1 MIRAFGG
8 LAKAEMA
15 MPDSYPYIVSN
26 NKIEPILARVRTAAK
41 PERFTIRETLHK
53 WGFTTSN
60 DRAIIGV
67 LKELGFLNEG
77 GAPTSYYDRLKDQ
90 TEWRYVLAERMRAL
104 YADLFAIDSNIQR
117 ASESE
122 IKGAISRV
130 TGKDEESVKR
140 YYATF
145 KTLAGLANFD
155 DRPARTPKAEKQE
168 DVQKKT
174 DERHGDEAT
183 PARRR
188 PDFHYNIQIHLPVTT
203 DITVYNAIFK
213 SLKENLG
220 I

>member
-1 MIRAFGG
+1 
-8 LAKAEMA
+8 
-15 MPDSYPYIVSN
+15 MPESYPYIVSN
-26 NKIEPILARVRTAAK
+26 NKIEPILARIRTAAK

-77 GAPTSYYDRLKDQ
+77 GAPTSYYDRLRDPNDWK
-90 TEWRYVLAERMRAL
+90 YVLAERMREL

-117 ASESE
+117 APDTE
-122 IKGAISRV
+122 IRGAISRV
-130 TGKDEESVKR
+130 TGKDDESVKR

-155 DRPARTPKAEKQE
+155 EKPNRTNKQEKAEKAE
-168 DVQKKT
+168 ETLTKSDDRHR
-174 DERHGDEAT
+174 DELGST
-183 PARRR
+183 RRR

-203 DITVYNAIFK
+203 DITVYNAIFR
-213 SLKENLG
+213 SLKDNLG